1 MFSLRCEQLAAKFK
15 PDVALKMSINLNMQF
30 HHDQHSK
37 KNMHSTM
44 HLFIADISDS
54 EEKWNIWFKMIMEQ
68 ISGIT

>member
-1 MFSLRCEQLAAKFK
+1 
-15 PDVALKMSINLNMQF
+15 
-30 HHDQHSK
+30 
-37 KNMHSTM
+37 M